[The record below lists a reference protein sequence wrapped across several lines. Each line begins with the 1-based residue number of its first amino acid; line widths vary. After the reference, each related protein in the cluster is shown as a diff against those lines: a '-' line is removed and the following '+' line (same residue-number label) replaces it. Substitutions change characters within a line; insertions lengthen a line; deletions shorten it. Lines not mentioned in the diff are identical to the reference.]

1 MTNLTGVIS
10 TPPLSPSRSAR
21 QEAQNQ
27 RRISISGSITTVA
40 NCTRRSDDVAERP
53 NTNINAINHSIGYH
67 QPHIIEDDTS
77 PTVASSLVATHA
89 TVDANHHTGD
99 FRQPKLNIGQRLLK
113 AVKFGFYGVK
123 IGSLIGS
130 VASASLLIL
139 AFPPITVAAVGTGCV
154 ALGFLLFT
162 AFHLSTSETP
172 QKQDEILDRVTNLA
186 TSYAQGRST
195 AVQGVIATKLAGG
208 SCAFSG
214 GNTEDVKIIA
224 QYGFCWGIAGALTN
238 RTVEA
243 MHVASAAGVAVGTI
257 NSLDYLNAIIAKIAA
272 GFGATAGALFLG
284 QPEGSSKVGRYAA
297 HGAVVGEKIGAL
309 RFCAADFTPSNAIA
323 ATVVTVCPQITDY
336 FLEKVGLQRFQKTEI
351 SQAINFA
358 VSNTTLFLTLGATG
372 FCSMAVFSTIS
383 SCSSAIYTAM
393 DKNTAGKLTAH
404 VDYLVSDGLND
415 ATFMAID
422 TLKSTS
428 SRLKEKWEK
437 AGTLGGYFKS
447 ALRIAGLG
455 R

>member
-1 MTNLTGVIS
+1 
-10 TPPLSPSRSAR
+10 
-21 QEAQNQ
+21 
-27 RRISISGSITTVA
+27 
-40 NCTRRSDDVAERP
+40 
-53 NTNINAINHSIGYH
+53 
-67 QPHIIEDDTS
+67 
-77 PTVASSLVATHA
+77 
-89 TVDANHHTGD
+89 
-99 FRQPKLNIGQRLLK
+99 
-113 AVKFGFYGVK
+113 
-123 IGSLIGS
+123 
-130 VASASLLIL
+130 
-139 AFPPITVAAVGTGCV
+139 
-154 ALGFLLFT
+154 
-162 AFHLSTSETP
+162 
-172 QKQDEILDRVTNLA
+172 
-186 TSYAQGRST
+186 
-195 AVQGVIATKLAGG
+195 
-208 SCAFSG
+208 
-214 GNTEDVKIIA
+214 
-224 QYGFCWGIAGALTN
+224 
-238 RTVEA
+238 

-358 VSNTTLFLTLGATG
+358 LSNNTTLFLTLGATG

-422 TLKSTS
+422 TL
-428 SRLKEKWEK
+428 RLKEKWEK